1 MNEELQDRI
10 VRVLGTVEGSG
21 SDEPDALWELA
32 DLVFLTTILDQLSER
47 AEHQLAAR
55 PTVTAHIGQARSQ
68 MVQLRRSLTH
78 ATEMLAFNTA
88 RHSPLQVS

>member
-1 MNEELQDRI
+1 MNEELHQRI
-10 VRVLGTVEGSG
+10 ARTLGTVERSG

-32 DLVFLTTILDQLSER
+32 DLVFLTTILDQLSAR

-68 MVQLRRSLTH
+68 VAALRRSLTH
-78 ATEMLAFNTA
+78 AIEMLAFNTS
-88 RHSPLQVS
+88 RHSPLQAS